1 MKERILTNWTITRA
15 FYLIMGLFV
24 IIQAFMGQQW
34 VGIAFGGYFAAM
46 GLFAFGCA
54 SGNCAGGNCSTEPD
68 QNPNQVVHSEE
79 KNNQMT
85 KYLSIILVTVAI
97 IFNSC
102 TNGQSSPSTTSFSAT
117 EFSKKITELPGA
129 PIIDVRT
136 PGEFSQGHLKNAVN
150 YDISTGE
157 FEKQIA
163 SFDKLKPVLVYC
175 MSGSRSTY
183 AVRFMKSKGFK
194 EVYELNGGMMK
205 WRAANL
211 PETTDITVAS
221 IGISKQQFDNML
233 VTDKLVLIDYY
244 ADWCA
249 PCKKMKPYLDAISK
263 DMADKVVVI
272 RINADESRELC
283 KELKIDAIPV
293 LQIYKN
299 KTLIW
304 SNTGFIEKEEVVKQL
319 K

>member
-1 MKERILTNWTITRA
+1 
-15 FYLIMGLFV
+15 
-24 IIQAFMGQQW
+24 
-34 VGIAFGGYFAAM
+34 
-46 GLFAFGCA
+46 
-54 SGNCAGGNCSTEPD
+54 
-68 QNPNQVVHSEE
+68 
-79 KNNQMT
+79 MT
-85 KYLSIILVTVAI
+85 KYLSIILVSFAF
-97 IFNSC
+97 IFISC
-102 TNGQSSPSTTSFSAT
+102 TNGQPSPSNSSVSAV

-150 YDISTGE
+150 YDISTGD
-157 FEKQIA
+157 FENKIA

-183 AVRFMKSKGFK
+183 AVSYMKSNGFK

-211 PETTDITVAS
+211 PETTDRTVAS
-221 IGISKQQFDNML
+221 TGISKQQFYNML
-233 VTDKLVLIDYY
+233 VTDKLVLVDYY

-249 PCKKMKPYLDAISK
+249 PCKKMKPYLDEISK
-263 DMADKVVVI
+263 DMADKVVVV

-283 KELKIDAIPV
+283 KEMKIDAIPV

-304 SNTGFIEKEEVVKQL
+304 TNTGFIEKAEVIKQINGINL
-319 K
+319 GASPEPKKSPQAAGN